1 MGGEG
6 GEGVEGE
13 GGGRRRA
20 RRRARRRV
28 SRRRRRARR
37 HLLDEGVVRVATAD
51 ALGAGDVLDGQGL
64 LAW

>member
-1 MGGEG
+1 M
-6 GEGVEGE
+6 EGE

-20 RRRARRRV
+20 RRRARRRVSRRRV